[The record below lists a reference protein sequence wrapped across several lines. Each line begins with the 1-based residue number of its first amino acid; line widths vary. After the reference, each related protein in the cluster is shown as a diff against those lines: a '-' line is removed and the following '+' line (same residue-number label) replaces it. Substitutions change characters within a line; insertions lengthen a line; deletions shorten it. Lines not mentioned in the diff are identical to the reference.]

1 MIKKHKLNFDILWD
15 HNNELA
21 KQFGLAFDVPDDLIE
36 VYQKFGIDLPGD
48 QGVDGWTLPMPGRF
62 VIDSGGVIRSVD
74 SDPDYRFR
82 PEPQATVDFVATLI
96 PT

>member
-1 MIKKHKLNFDILWD
+1 MIEQHKLNFDILWD

-21 KQFGLAFDVPDDLIE
+21 KQFGLVFDLPHDLIE
-36 VYQKFGIDLPGD
+36 VYQKFGIGLPGD

-62 VIDSGGVIRSVD
+62 VIDSGGVMRSVD

-82 PEPQATVDFVATLI
+82 PEPQTTVDFVATL
-96 PT
+96 